1 MIDVAQTDLVDY
13 DTSALAMPKTRSLM
27 CPGSTKKY
35 KVAKK
40 ETITTAVAKTAKI
53 RNVMLLK

>member
-1 MIDVAQTDLVDY
+1 MIDVVHTDLVD
-13 DTSALAMPKTRSLM
+13 DDASALAMPKTRSLM

-40 ETITTAVAKTAKI
+40 ETITTAVARMARI